1 MPKIRQMSVVLIL
14 LSCGISMLSGIL
26 LDRGSPSGPAN
37 FRAIYY
43 GARCVIGHSDP
54 YDPGNFLR
62 VYSSQSGQFPT
73 VPQKEQLFLRALT
86 VCVNL
91 PTTLLLVAPLA
102 MLAWGPSHVIWLLL
116 VGSCVCAAALLAHD
130 LARELGSERES
141 RLALF
146 LICLMMANCQV
157 LFITGNT
164 AGVAVGLCVVA
175 VWCFV
180 RQRLVW
186 VGVLCL
192 AISLVLKP
200 HDSGLVWLY
209 LLLAGGALR
218 KRSLQTLALAALIAI
233 PAVMWVSGASPNWS
247 NELRSNLAATSSHG
261 DISDPGPT
269 SISRKGSAD
278 VIIDLQTV
286 VSVFNDAPGFYNPLV
301 YAICVVLLLLWGFAT
316 ISGRATGAGNWYA
329 LAGIA
334 AISMLGTYHRPYD
347 AKLLL
352 LAVPACPILLARGDL
367 AGKVGVG
374 LTSVAIVVTSDIPLA
389 ILSLLI
395 RKLDLAAI
403 GPAARFFTLPFTR
416 PAPLALLATAIF
428 FVVIRWNGSNESLDA
443 RSQEERV
450 SRMTN

>member
-1 MPKIRQMSVVLIL
+1 MPKMRQMRGVLIL

-157 LFITGNT
+157 LFI
-164 AGVAVGLCVVA
+164 
-175 VWCFV
+175 
-180 RQRLVW
+180 
-186 VGVLCL
+186 
-192 AISLVLKP
+192 
-200 HDSGLVWLY
+200 
-209 LLLAGGALR
+209 
-218 KRSLQTLALAALIAI
+218 
-233 PAVMWVSGASPNWS
+233 
-247 NELRSNLAATSSHG
+247 
-261 DISDPGPT
+261 
-269 SISRKGSAD
+269 
-278 VIIDLQTV
+278 
-286 VSVFNDAPGFYNPLV
+286 
-301 YAICVVLLLLWGFAT
+301 
-316 ISGRATGAGNWYA
+316 
-329 LAGIA
+329 
-334 AISMLGTYHRPYD
+334 
-347 AKLLL
+347 
-352 LAVPACPILLARGDL
+352 
-367 AGKVGVG
+367 
-374 LTSVAIVVTSDIPLA
+374 
-389 ILSLLI
+389 
-395 RKLDLAAI
+395 
-403 GPAARFFTLPFTR
+403 
-416 PAPLALLATAIF
+416 
-428 FVVIRWNGSNESLDA
+428 
-443 RSQEERV
+443 
-450 SRMTN
+450 